1 MAYATT
7 DRAPVLIDRDSPLK
21 PDIVL
26 VLTYLVLS
34 AIGLLMVYSATA
46 PNLAARGLD
55 PTREL
60 KAQAIFVVI
69 GFIVFGVV
77 SSIDLTEIKG
87 FAGPI
92 YAISIALLVLVLTP
106 LGDSE
111 GIAQRWIDLGL
122 LQFQPSEVAKIAVV
136 LMLASILAVADTPLS
151 WRVVAA
157 GIAVVAVP
165 AVLIFLQ
172 PDLGTMLVFAFVM
185 VVMLFAAGATLR
197 QLGFIT
203 LATIIGTVGLFQ
215 LGQIEQYQIT
225 RLTAFIDPEAA
236 TLDAVYN
243 QVQSEI
249 AIGSGGLLGKGLFEG
264 TQTNLQFVPVQSS
277 DFIFTAVGEQF
288 GFVGSMVVLGLFG
301 LLLFR
306 LLMIALNAR
315 SRFSYLTVIGIA
327 SMLAFHVFVNIGMT
341 VRVMPVTGLP
351 LPFMSAGGTVFVAL
365 SAALGLAHSAWIRRN
380 MTLAERQGAI
390 EEFLD
395 YVLEHDDV
403 RVLSNK
409 EILEWCKAPKSL

>member
-380 MTLAERQGAI
+380 MTLAERP
-390 EEFLD
+390 
-395 YVLEHDDV
+395 
-403 RVLSNK
+403 N
-409 EILEWCKAPKSL
+409 